1 MFPKM
6 TAQNVLPA
14 DGFAGALVGRAL
26 YPGAYPGPCVV
37 VIREDGV
44 HNISGTVPTMAEL
57 LNSHNP
63 IERAIKA
70 TRNCVHLGSLDEM
83 LANST
88 PDTHD
93 PLKPYFLSPIDL
105 HAVKACGMTFVKSM
119 LVRVIEEQ
127 AQKDPAKAEELHKI
141 LEGEIGG
148 EIATVEPGS
157 EEAEKLKAALIER
170 GMWSQYLEAGI
181 GPYVEFFT
189 KAQPLSTVGIGAEVG
204 IHPDSKWS
212 HSEPEVVLII
222 NSHGETI
229 GATLGNDVNLH
240 DLEGLS
246 ALFLGRAKDNNASCA
261 VGPFIRLFDETF
273 GIDDVRNQNV
283 AMTIQGDD
291 GYLLSETYPMEEMT
305 RTLDELVAQTFNEN
319 HQYPDGLALFTGTMF
334 YPDQDR
340 DEVGKGFTHKVGDIV
355 TIKAPGLGTLINRVN
370 HSNKVRPWNFGFA
383 DLMNNLA
390 NRHLIG

>member
-6 TAQNVLPA
+6 TPLNVLPK
-14 DGFAGALVGRAL
+14 DGLAGTLVGRAL
-26 YPGAYPGPCVV
+26 YPGAFPGPCVV

-57 LNSHNP
+57 LNSQNP
-63 IERAIKA
+63 VERAVKA
-70 TRNCVHLGSLDEM
+70 TRNCVYLGPLDEI
-83 LANST
+83 LENST

-93 PLKPYFLSPIDL
+93 PLKPYFLSPVDL
-105 HAVKACGMTFVKSM
+105 QAVKACGMTFVKSM
-119 LVRVIEEQ
+119 LGRAIEEQ
-127 AQKDPAKAEELHKI
+127 AQEDAAKAEELHKI

-148 EIATVEPGS
+148 EIATVVPGS

-181 GPYVEFFT
+181 GPYVEVFT

-204 IHPDSKWS
+204 IHPDSRWS
-212 HSEPEVVLII
+212 HSEPEVVLIV
-222 NSHGETI
+222 NSHGEPI

-261 VGPFIRLFDETF
+261 MGPFVRLFDDTF
-273 GIDDVRNQNV
+273 SLEDVSNQNV
-283 AMTIQGDD
+283 SMTIQGDD

-305 RTLDELVAQTFNEN
+305 RTLDELVRQTFNEN

-340 DEVGKGFTHKVGDIV
+340 DEVGKGFTHNVGDIV

-370 HSNKVRPWNFGFA
+370 HSNKVRPWSFGFA